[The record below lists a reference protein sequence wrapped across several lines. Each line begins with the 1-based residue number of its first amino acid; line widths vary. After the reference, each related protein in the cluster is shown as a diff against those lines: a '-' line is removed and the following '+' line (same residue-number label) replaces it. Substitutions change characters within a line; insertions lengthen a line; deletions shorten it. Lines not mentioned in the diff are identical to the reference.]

1 MRPPPPTPVSNL
13 MWSDVFMA
21 FLFVAFNLIVSRL
34 LQLQVGS
41 SLLVAALRCMAQL
54 TVVADIL
61 QNVLAAK
68 NMWAVAWI
76 TRMSLSILVHA
87 R

>member
-1 MRPPPPTPVSNL
+1 
-13 MWSDVFMA
+13 MA

-54 TVVADIL
+54 TVVAVIL
-61 QNVLAAK
+61 QNVLAVK

-76 TRMSLSILVHA
+76 TRMFLSISVHA

>member
-1 MRPPPPTPVSNL
+1 
-13 MWSDVFMA
+13 MA

-76 TRMSLSILVHA
+76 TGMFLSILVHA
-87 R
+87 RLRPDT

>member
-1 MRPPPPTPVSNL
+1 